1 MFMIP
6 NGRRQRS
13 TDLVPFGK
21 LDRVFEDIVAG
32 FPTFAAEGRTWA
44 PATDVYESDEAVTLS
59 LELPGV
65 RPEDVKISLENET
78 LTIRAEK
85 KATKSDDEE
94 GRQRRVERSYGIFER
109 RFSVSPAIDTDSIE
123 ATQADGVLTLVM
135 PKSERAKSREITIKS

>member
-13 TDLVPFGK
+13 ADLVPFGRF
-21 LDRVFEDIVAG
+21 DRVFEDVLAG
-32 FPTFAAEGRTWA
+32 FPTFAAGGRSWV
-44 PATDVYESDEAVTLS
+44 PATDVSESDDAVTLS

-85 KATKSDDEE
+85 KATTEDE
-94 GRQRRVERSYGIFER
+94 GHQRRVERSYGIFER
-109 RFSVSPAIDTDSIE
+109 RFSVSPAIDTDAIE
-123 ATQADGVLTLVM
+123 ATQSDGVLTLVL